1 MRIGFIGL
9 GVMGHAMATHLVTA
23 GHDVIGYD
31 PTTEIIEGITRADN
45 IPDTVKDAEII
56 ISMLP
61 NGLIVADVIEQAN
74 NALSEGS
81 LWIDTSSADPNH
93 TLESSEL
100 LAAQK
105 VRMMDAPVSGAQW
118 GAKAAEL
125 VFMCGGEKSNIERA
139 RPILMTMGN
148 QVHHLGKLGA
158 GHAMKTINNVI
169 TAMTALATAEG
180 MEIGKSFGLSPSAM
194 VDVLNTSTGQSWWS
208 TERLKQ
214 DVLNEEFQDGF
225 RLSLMRKDVEIAHEL
240 GLSQN
245 KDTPFMKKALEIWCD
260 ADSAMGE
267 GTPITKITK
276 YVESYANQPVAKP
289 HN

>member
-9 GVMGHAMATHLVTA
+9 GVMGRAMATHLVTA

-31 PTTEIIEGITRADN
+31 PTSENIEGITRADN

-61 NGLIVADVIEQAN
+61 NGLIVADVIERAKS
-74 NALSEGS
+74 ALSEGS

-93 TLESSEL
+93 TLKSSEL

-105 VRMMDAPVSGAQW
+105 VRMVDAPVSGAQW

-125 VFMCGGEKSNIERA
+125 VFMCGGENLDIELA

-180 MEIGKSFGLSPSAM
+180 MEIGKSFGLSSSAM

-214 DVLNEEFQDGF
+214 DVLTEEFQDGF
-225 RLSLMRKDVEIAHEL
+225 RLSLMRKDVEIAHGL

-245 KDTPFMKKALEIWCD
+245 KDTPFMKKALEIWRD
-260 ADSAMGE
+260 ADTAMGE

-276 YVESYANQPVAKP
+276 YVESYANEPVTKAT
-289 HN
+289 